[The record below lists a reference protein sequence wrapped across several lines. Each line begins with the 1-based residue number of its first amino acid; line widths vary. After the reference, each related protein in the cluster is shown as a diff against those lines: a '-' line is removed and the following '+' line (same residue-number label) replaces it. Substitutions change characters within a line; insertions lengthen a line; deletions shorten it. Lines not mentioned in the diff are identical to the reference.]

1 MERPNN
7 LLMSFSQGTGV
18 LDRLQG
24 WAVDSHTFLQ
34 KVVEGEGGG
43 KVRPCNVHFLFSYVH
58 SALLYLLSLAQSPKG
73 TVS

>member
-1 MERPNN
+1 MNHFLSIPSMERPNN

-43 KVRPCNVHFLFSYVH
+43 K
-58 SALLYLLSLAQSPKG
+58 
-73 TVS
+73 